1 MKTRIIQN
9 WKSTLIGLCLL
20 LMSGTLLWLKEITFT
35 EFTAFLPTVLGLMY
49 VKDAGFWEKGGKT

>member
-20 LMSGTLLWLKEITFT
+20 LLSATLLWLKEITFT

-49 VKDAGFWEKGGKT
+49 VRDEGFWEKDGKR